1 MSTEL
6 ENPRFPVGLR
16 VIVVDDDPLCLRIV
30 EKMLQRCQYEGAAI
44 SCFFFAAGDA
54 TPSRERIE
62 CDVRA
67 RKTRGAGPSIVAR
80 GFGDSWC
87 METRI
92 FTRQTRLRLTRV
104 VGPASYPANEPP
116 RHALLSFASFRF
128 LQKKVHAPPIY
139 GNEVG
144 DLWQIASGGLWRPL
158 LFFGNVLFFHFFG
171 LRSHRR

>member
-30 EKMLQRCQYEGAAI
+30 EKMLKRCQYEGAAI

-67 RKTRGAGPSIVAR
+67 RKTCGAGPSIVAR

-116 RHALLSFASFRF
+116 RPGRPPVE
-128 LQKKVHAPPIY
+128 VHVMPSYEKFTRPR
-139 GNEVG
+139 
-144 DLWQIASGGLWRPL
+144 DLWERRGETFGGLPV
-158 LFFGNVLFFHFFG
+158 GG
-171 LRSHRR
+171 L

>member
-1 MSTEL
+1 MSRRAADVRFRFHVAGLGFDKQPHKMSTEL

-30 EKMLQRCQYEGAAI
+30 EKMLKRCQYEGAAI

-87 METRI
+87 METRV
-92 FTRQTRLRLTRV
+92 FKRQTRLRLTRV

-116 RHALLSFASFRF
+116 RPGRPGRGSRHA
-128 LQKKVHAPPIY
+128 
-139 GNEVG
+139 
-144 DLWQIASGGLWRPL
+144 
-158 LFFGNVLFFHFFG
+158 VL
-171 LRSHRR
+171 